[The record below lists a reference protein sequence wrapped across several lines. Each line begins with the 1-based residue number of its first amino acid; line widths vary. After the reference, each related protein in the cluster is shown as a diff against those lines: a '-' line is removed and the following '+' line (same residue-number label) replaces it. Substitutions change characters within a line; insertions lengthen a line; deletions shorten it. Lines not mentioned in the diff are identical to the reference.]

1 MAKRRKRRRI
11 AFLNRMRDMMKE
23 DPSLPLDRAKTLT
36 EVEVKQALRVADAKA
51 RHDKEEHHRVFE
63 KTLFGKKTITTPV
76 KETPT
81 VTPVEAKA
89 TPVTTET
96 VTTTVTKPV
105 VTKAT
110 TTTVTEKATEVTTK
124 ATTTAKTTTK
134 TRTASKSKKRTT
146 TKSRKK
152 KA

>member
-1 MAKRRKRRRI
+1 MAKRRKRRRM
-11 AFLNRMRDMMKE
+11 AFLNRMRDIME
-23 DPSLPLDRAKTLT
+23 ENPLMPMSRAKTQT
-36 EVEVKQALRVADAKA
+36 ESEVKAALRIADSKA
-51 RHDKEEHHRVFE
+51 RYDREEHHRIFE
-63 KTLFGKKTITTPV
+63 ETLFGKKTITTPV